1 MGQTAKQTRKVDY
14 QSHRTRDHETIRR
27 WAEQRGGRPA
37 MVEGTNILRIDFG
50 EPEEKLKPVSWEES
64 SAFSTIAASSSS
76 IRSIRTT
83 DGSAASTSS

>member
-50 EPEEKLKPVSWEES
+50 EPEEKL
-64 SAFSTIAASSSS
+64 
-76 IRSIRTT
+76 
-83 DGSAASTSS
+83 